1 MKLSRNDPCSC
12 GSGKKYKRCCMD
24 SIAKQHAALVDDI
37 AQTVAM
43 SPNLSLD
50 ELNLVAQQKISQL
63 NNRANADFCGLS
75 STQMQNWLYAPLHE
89 LVDVTINTP
98 SDLSSSPVMRYLA
111 LILDEAMQQGGFF
124 KVTAKGNLP
133 AKLVKQASELLPE
146 FAVAKFE
153 TVPSISEYMGSNEDK
168 FNALHYTRILAE
180 LAGII
185 YRKSGAF
192 HVKKSAQKQYAE
204 QGLQAFFLPMLSAA
218 VKQYNWAY
226 FDSWSDKVD
235 LRMFWV
241 FMLWRLQSH
250 GSVNRLCQEV
260 ALAFPALLDQLPV
273 EEYFSPEQLLNSLI
287 KTRFI
292 ERFLQFWGF
301 VTVNPKSFFY
311 SEDSSIKAVN
321 VQPLFGES
329 FVFTV

>member
-12 GSGKKYKRCCMD
+12 GSGETYKRCCMD
-24 SIAKQHAALVDDI
+24 SIAKQHVALVDDI

-63 NNRANADFCGLS
+63 NNRVNADFCGLS

-89 LVDVTINTP
+89 LIDVTINTP
-98 SDLSSSPVMRYLA
+98 NDLSSSPVMRYLA
-111 LILDEAMQQGGFF
+111 LILDEAMLQGGSF
-124 KVTAKGNLP
+124 KATDRGNLP
-133 AKLVKQASELLPE
+133 AKLVKQAYELLPE

-192 HVKKSAQKQYAE
+192 HVKQSAQNQYAE
-204 QGLQAFFLPMLSAA
+204 QGLQAFFVPMLSAA
-218 VKQYNWAY
+218 IKQYNWAY

-250 GSVNRLCQEV
+250 GSVNRLSQEV
-260 ALAFPALLDQLPV
+260 AIAFPTLIEQLPA

-287 KTRFI
+287 RTRFI

-301 VTVNPKSFFY
+301 VTVDPKGAFY
-311 SEDSSIKAVN
+311 REDSSTKAVDI
-321 VQPLFGES
+321 QPLLTQTFKFS
-329 FVFTV
+329 L

>member
-37 AQTVAM
+37 AQTLAM
-43 SPNLSLD
+43 NPNLSLD
-50 ELNLVAQQKISQL
+50 ELNRVAQRKIDQR
-63 NNRANADFCGLS
+63 NHQPHADFCGLS
-75 STQMQNWLYAPLHE
+75 SAQMQNWLYAPLHE
-89 LVDVTINTP
+89 LTDVAINTP
-98 SDLSSSPVMRYLA
+98 NDLSSSPVMRYLA
-111 LILDEAMQQGGFF
+111 LILDAAMLQGGSF
-124 KVTAKGNLP
+124 KATAKGNLP

-185 YRKSGAF
+185 YRKSGSF
-192 HVKKSAQKQYAE
+192 HVKKSAQKDYAE

-241 FMLWRLQSH
+241 FMLWRLQRH
-250 GSVNRLCQEV
+250 GSANRLSEEV
-260 ALAFPALLDQLPV
+260 ARAFPALLDQLPV

-301 VTVNPKSFFY
+301 VIVDSKGAFY
-311 SEDSSIKAVN
+311 SEDALTKTVN
-321 VQPLFGES
+321 IQPLLKES

>member
-1 MKLSRNDPCSC
+1 MKLSRNDLCSC

-24 SIAKQHAALVDDI
+24 SIAKQSAQVADDI
-37 AQTVAM
+37 AQVLAM

-50 ELNLVAQQKISQL
+50 ELNLVAQRKIEQR
-63 NNRANADFCGLS
+63 NHQPHADFCGLT
-75 STQMQNWLYAPLHE
+75 STQMQNWLYAPLDE
-89 LVDVTINTP
+89 LIDVTINTP

-111 LILDEAMQQGGFF
+111 LILEEAMLQGGSF
-124 KVTAKGNLP
+124 KATTKGNLP

-180 LAGII
+180 LTGII
-185 YRKSGAF
+185 YRKNGSF
-192 HVKKSAQKQYAE
+192 YVKKSAQKQYAE
-204 QGLQAFFLPMLSAA
+204 QGLQAFFVPMLSAA
-218 VKQYNWAY
+218 IKQYNWAY
-226 FDSWSDKVD
+226 LDSWSDKVD

-250 GSVNRLCQEV
+250 SSVNRLSQEV
-260 ALAFPALLDQLPV
+260 AIAFPTLIDQLPV
-273 EEYFSPEQLLNSLI
+273 GEYFSPEQLLNSLI
-287 KTRFI
+287 RTRFI

-301 VTVNPKSFFY
+301 VTVDPKGAFY
-311 SEDSSIKAVN
+311 REDSSIKAVDI
-321 VQPLFGES
+321 QPLFKES
-329 FVFTV
+329 FIFTV

>member
-1 MKLSRNDPCSC
+1 
-12 GSGKKYKRCCMD
+12 MD

-50 ELNLVAQQKISQL
+50 ELNLVAQRKIEQRNHQSH
-63 NNRANADFCGLS
+63 ADFCGLTS
-75 STQMQNWLYAPLHE
+75 AQMQNWLYAPLHE
-89 LVDVTINTP
+89 LIDVTINTP
-98 SDLSSSPVMRYLA
+98 NDLSSSPVMRYLA
-111 LILDEAMQQGGFF
+111 LILDEAMLQGGSF
-124 KVTAKGNLP
+124 KATARGNLP

-153 TVPSISEYMGSNEDK
+153 TVPSISEYMGSNENK

-185 YRKSGAF
+185 YCKSGAF
-192 HVKKSAQKQYAE
+192 HVKKSAQKHYAE

-250 GSVNRLCQEV
+250 GSVNRLSQEV
-260 ALAFPALLDQLPV
+260 AIAFPTLIDQLPV
-273 EEYFSPEQLLNSLI
+273 EEYFSPEQLFNALI
-287 KTRFI
+287 RTRFI
-292 ERFLQFWGF
+292 ERLLQFWGF
-301 VTVNPKSFFY
+301 VTVDPNGSFFRAER
-311 SEDSSIKAVN
+311 SEKAVN
-321 VQPLFGES
+321 IQRLFKES

>member
-37 AQTVAM
+37 AQAVAM

-50 ELNLVAQQKISQL
+50 ELNLVAQQKINQR

-89 LVDVTINTP
+89 LMDVTINTP
-98 SDLSSSPVMRYLA
+98 SDLSGSPVMRYLA
-111 LILDEAMQQGGFF
+111 LILDEAVQQGGSF
-124 KVTAKGNLP
+124 KATAKGNLP
-133 AKLVKQASELLPE
+133 AKLVKQATELLPE
-146 FAVAKFE
+146 FAVAEFE
-153 TVPSISEYMGSNEDK
+153 AVPSISEYMGSNEDK
-168 FNALHYTRILAE
+168 FNALHYTRVLAE

-185 YRKSGAF
+185 YRKSGSF
-192 HVKKSAQKQYAE
+192 HIKKAAQKQYAV
-204 QGLQAFFLPMLSAA
+204 QGLQAFFVPMLNVAI
-218 VKQYNWAY
+218 KQYNWAY
-226 FDSWSDKVD
+226 FDSWNDKVD

-250 GSVNRLCQEV
+250 GSANRLSEEV
-260 ALAFPALLDQLPV
+260 ACAFPTLLDQLPI
-273 EEYFSPEQLLNSLI
+273 EEYFSPEQLFNALI
-287 KTRFI
+287 RTRFI

-301 VTVNPKSFFY
+301 VTVDPKGSFFRTEH
-311 SEDSSIKAVN
+311 SAKAVN
-321 VQPLFGES
+321 IQPLFGES